1 MPDRRTKVAQPEFF
15 FISELLRDKVLLQR
29 GERMEV
35 LGTLIDLE
43 IRLESRY
50 PEVVNLIVGRSF
62 GRPPLEIPVRYVVS
76 IDSRRSIVRSPEG
89 FSFRSFEGESSRI
102 LVKDMVLDKKI
113 IDTDEYEVEIVYDIH
128 LLHAERRMFVVH
140 VDVTKAGMLRRLHL
154 GWLARLLWGKA
165 KVAELLPW
173 KYVQPL
179 PSDIDRFHGN
189 VKLNI
194 SREKI
199 ADIHPA
205 DLADIMEE
213 LNTTERVAIFDTL
226 DTETAADTLEEAEP
240 RVQRD
245 LVASLRHERIA
256 ELLQTMTPAQI
267 ADLLEILPRID
278 AEALKKTLPGETASK
293 VNDLLHVHEV
303 KLTAITTS
311 RFLSLPETAPVRTAL
326 ARFRAKNVRYDVI
339 MYVYVTAPDGT
350 LKGVVDIRELIRNRA
365 DERLGTIMTQQ
376 IVTLSPE
383 DTLSDA
389 ASEFSKYGFRSL
401 PVVDEDRRLLGVV
414 SYKDLLSIMQ

>member
-1 MPDRRTKVAQPEFF
+1 MPEPRELKEQPEFF
-15 FISELLRDKVLLQR
+15 FISQLLRDKVLRQKGDR
-29 GERMEV
+29 QEV
-35 LGTLIDLE
+35 LGTLSDLE
-43 IRLESRY
+43 IRLGGLY
-50 PEVVNLIVGRSF
+50 PDVVNLIVSRSF
-62 GRPPLEIPVRYVVS
+62 GRPPLEIPVRYVRS
-76 IDSRRSIVRSPEG
+76 IDARRSIVSVPEG
-89 FSFRSFEGESSRI
+89 VHLKEFEGESSRI
-102 LVKDMVLDKKI
+102 LVKEMVLDKKI
-113 IDTDEYEVEIVYDIH
+113 IDTDEYEVEVVYDIH
-128 LLHAERRMFVVH
+128 LLKAEGRMVVVH

-154 GWLARLLWGKA
+154 GWLARLLWGTP
-165 KVAELLPW
+165 KVADLLPW

-213 LNTTERVAIFDTL
+213 LSSSERVAIFDTL

-256 ELLQTMTPAQI
+256 ELLNSMTPAQI

-278 AEALKKTLPGETASK
+278 AEALKKTLAAETTLK
-293 VNDLLHVHEV
+293 VNELMQVHEV
-303 KLTAITTS
+303 KLSAVATN
-311 RFLSLPETAPVRTAL
+311 RFLALPATATVRTAL
-326 ARFRAKNVRYDVI
+326 SRFRSRKTKYDVI
-339 MYVYVTAPDGT
+339 MYVYVTTEDGT
-350 LKGVVDIRELIRNRA
+350 LRGVVDIRELIQNRSDA
-365 DERLGTIMTQQ
+365 LLGAIMTEQV
-376 IVTLSPE
+376 VTLSPE

-389 ASEFSKYGFRSL
+389 VAEFTKYGFRSL
-401 PVVDEDRRLLGVV
+401 PMVDEHRKLIGVV
-414 SYKDLLSIMQ
+414 SYKDLLSVIQ

>member
-1 MPDRRTKVAQPEFF
+1 M
-15 FISELLRDKVLLQR
+15 
-29 GERMEV
+29 
-35 LGTLIDLE
+35 
-43 IRLESRY
+43 
-50 PEVVNLIVGRSF
+50 
-62 GRPPLEIPVRYVVS
+62 EIPLRYVRS
-76 IDSRRSIVRSPEG
+76 IDSKKSVV
-89 FSFRSFEGESSRI
+89 SFPDSLSLKEFEGESSRI
-102 LVKDMVLDKKI
+102 FIKDMVLDKKI

-128 LLHAERRMFVVH
+128 LLRADGRMFVVH
-140 VDVTKAGMLRRLHL
+140 VDVSKAGMLRRLHL
-154 GWLARLLWGKA
+154 GWLARLLWGKT

-205 DLADIMEE
+205 DLADILEE
-213 LNTTERVAIFDTL
+213 LNTDERVAIFDTL

-245 LVASLRHERIA
+245 LVASLRHDRIA

-278 AEALKKTLPGETASK
+278 AEALKKTLPAETASK
-293 VNDLLHVHEV
+293 VNDLLQVHEV
-303 KLTAITTS
+303 KLAAIATG
-311 RFLSLPETAPVRTAL
+311 RYLALPATAL
-326 ARFRAKNVRYDVI
+326 VRNALSKFRNKKTRYDVI
-339 MYVYVTAPDGT
+339 MYVYVTTEDGT
-350 LKGVVDIRELIRNRA
+350 LKGVVDIRELIQNRS
-365 DERLGTIMTQQ
+365 DEKLGNIMTEQ

-389 ASEFSKYGFRSL
+389 AIEFSKYGFRSL
-401 PVVDEDRRLLGVV
+401 PMVDKDRRLLGVV
-414 SYKDLLSIMQ
+414 SYKDLLSMMQ

>member
-1 MPDRRTKVAQPEFF
+1 
-15 FISELLRDKVLLQR
+15 
-29 GERMEV
+29 
-35 LGTLIDLE
+35 LE
-43 IRLESRY
+43 IKLGGHY

-62 GRPPLEIPVRYVVS
+62 GRPPLEVPVRCIRS
-76 IDSRRSIVRSPEG
+76 IDTRRTIVSAPVGDE
-89 FSFRSFEGESSRI
+89 FAEFEGESSRI
-102 LVKDMVLDKKI
+102 LIKDMVLDKKI
-113 IDTDEYEVEIVYDIH
+113 IDTDDYEVEVVYDIH
-128 LLHAERRMFVVH
+128 LLVADGPRIYVAH
-140 VDVTKAGMLRRLHL
+140 VDVSRAGLLRRLHL
-154 GWLARLLWGKA
+154 GWLGGLRSGEAD
-165 KVAELLPW
+165 LLPW

-213 LNTTERVAIFDTL
+213 LSSDERVAIMEEL

-245 LVASLRHERIA
+245 LVASLRHDRIA
-256 ELLQTMTPAQI
+256 ELLQTMTPAQV

-278 AEALKKTLPGETASK
+278 AEALKKTLPAETAVK
-293 VNDLLHVHEV
+293 VNDLLQVHEIKLSTIATGKFLALPASATV
-303 KLTAITTS
+303 KIALGKFRS
-311 RFLSLPETAPVRTAL
+311 KRT
-326 ARFRAKNVRYDVI
+326 RYDII
-339 MYVYVTAPDGT
+339 MYVYVTKEDST
-350 LKGVVDIRELIRNRA
+350 LEGVVDIRELIQNRQDA
-365 DERLGTIMTQQ
+365 KLGSIMTGQ

-389 ASEFSKYGFRSL
+389 SAEFSKYGFRSL
-401 PVVDEDRRLLGVV
+401 PMVDKDRKLLGVV
-414 SYKDLLSIMQ
+414 SYKDLLAMTQ